1 MKNTKGTF
9 IVKVDNYQSGTWQG
23 RVIWADENV
32 TEHFRSTLE
41 LMKLIDEA
49 VSAEAAGMQV
59 PGDSVSVG

>member
-49 VSAEAAGMQV
+49 VSAEAASMLV
-59 PGDSVSVG
+59 PGDSISAC

>member
-1 MKNTKGTF
+1 MNNSKGTF

-49 VSAEAAGMQV
+49 VNADVAEV
-59 PGDSVSVG
+59 DRRDKIC

>member
-23 RVIWADENV
+23 RVIWAEENV
-32 TEHFRSTLE
+32 TEHFRSALE

-49 VSAEAAGMQV
+49 VSTEVASMQRV
-59 PGDSVSVG
+59 FN

>member
-23 RVIWADENV
+23 RVIWAEENV

-49 VSAEAAGMQV
+49 VSTEVASMLI
-59 PGDSVSVG
+59 PGDSVSAR

>member
-49 VSAEAAGMQV
+49 VNAQAVSMQL
-59 PGDSVSVG
+59 PGDACSAG

>member
-23 RVIWADENV
+23 RVIWAEENV

-49 VSAEAAGMQV
+49 VSTEVASMLI
-59 PGDSVSVG
+59 PGDSVSAS

>member
-9 IVKVDNYQSGTWQG
+9 IVKVDNYQNGTWQG

-49 VSAEAAGMQV
+49 VSTEVASMLI
-59 PGDSVSVG
+59 PGDSVSAC

>member
-49 VSAEAAGMQV
+49 VSTEVASMLI
-59 PGDSVSVG
+59 PRNSVSAC

>member
-23 RVIWADENV
+23 RVVWADENV

-49 VSAEAAGMQV
+49 LNAEAASMLI
-59 PGDSVSVG
+59 PGDSVSAS

>member
-9 IVKVDNYQSGTWQG
+9 IVKVDNYQNGTWQG
-23 RVIWADENV
+23 SVIWADENV

-49 VSAEAAGMQV
+49 VSAEAASMQI
-59 PGDSVSVG
+59 PGDSVSAS